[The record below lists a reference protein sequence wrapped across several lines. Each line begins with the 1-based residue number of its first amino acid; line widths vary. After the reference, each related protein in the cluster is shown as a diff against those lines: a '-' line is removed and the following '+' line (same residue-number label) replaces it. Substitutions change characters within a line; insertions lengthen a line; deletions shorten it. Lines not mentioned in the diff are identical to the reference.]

1 MNALIFASIDRARAV
16 FLVLVLLLIIG
27 GIGFVSI
34 PKEAQPDIDIPV
46 MLVNVSHPGI
56 SPDDAEKLLLPPLEK
71 RLQTVEG
78 LKKITSIAGEGFA
91 HLTLEFDAG
100 FDADTAIEDV
110 RTQIDIAKRDLPTD
124 ANDPT
129 VTEINVGL
137 FPVVVVALF
146 GDVPE
151 MTLVAT
157 AKRLQDE
164 IERLPQVLQVNI
176 AGDREE
182 QVEIIADPGLMNSYN
197 VSPAAVLQTVT
208 QNNRV
213 IAAGALQ
220 DDTARFPVTVPGL
233 IRTAQDLFGLPVKVN
248 NDTVVTLGDVTTVRR
263 TYKDRTSYAR
273 FNGENAVMLQVT
285 KRLGENI
292 IQTVDGTKA
301 VVDAAQALDIW
312 PAGVK
317 VQLIQDQSKQTR
329 DLLGEFQ
336 NHVMIAVVLVM
347 IVIIAALGVRSAALV
362 GIAIPGSFLFAIL
375 MLQTMDLTLNFVV
388 LFSLILAASR
398 VIDGAIVVTEY
409 ADRKMAEGL
418 DRREAYGIAA
428 TRMSW
433 PIITS
438 YAATIAAFSPLLF
451 WPGMVGEFMKFLP
464 LVMIGTLVGS
474 LLMAMIFVPALGS
487 WFGKPA
493 VAGEHELKGLA
504 AAESGDLKDVTG
516 LARGYVWLMRGLMRF
531 PSLVL
536 AASFALLVGV
546 FYLYATKGH
555 GVEFFP
561 TVESES
567 AAVLVQARGNLS
579 VDEKDRLVREVENII
594 LTIDG
599 IETVFTS
606 VGTGGGNDVEAAMGG
621 GGGGA
626 DTIGTIRVDFVR
638 WDERRKARE
647 ILEDIITRTQSI
659 AGINVRFTE
668 QGFGP
673 PTGKPVQVELTS
685 TDPALIAPAA
695 ALVRSKLETMPGLI
709 NIEDTRPIP
718 GIEWQVTVDRTQAG
732 VFGADVTTIGNMVKL
747 VTTGIKVSS
756 YRPTDTDDELDIV
769 VRYPQ
774 QYRNLE
780 QLSELQ
786 INTPKGVVPVS
797 SFVTRLPAPQV
808 SSITRIDGHRVL
820 SVSAGVEAGV
830 LPANVVAEL
839 KQWIADGALPAGVS
853 AKFGG
858 EDVELQE
865 SQTFLTQAF
874 LIAMFLIAMTMIIQF
889 NSFYQTF
896 VVLSSVI
903 MSTIGV
909 LLGLLIAGQPFGV
922 VMSGI
927 GVIALAGVVVD
938 NNIVLIQTYNYLRE
952 RYEPI
957 EAIIRTG
964 AMRLRPVLLTAGVTV
979 LGLLPTMYGINVD
992 ILNRHVEIGAPGT
1005 ALWTQ
1010 LSLAIVAG
1018 LTFATILTLIVTPG
1032 LLAVGA
1038 NVGMWRA
1045 RRRERRLEKQNR
1057 LAPHTVVPPG
1067 TKTYPDAAAAE

>member
-1 MNALIFASIDRARAV
+1 MMHAIIFAAIDRARAV
-16 FLVLVLLLIIG
+16 FLVLVLLLVVG
-27 GIGFVSI
+27 GIAYLSI
-34 PKEAQPDIDIPV
+34 PKEAQPDIDVPV

-56 SPDDAEKLLLPPLEK
+56 SPEDAEKLLLPPLEK
-71 RLQTVEG
+71 RLMTVEG
-78 LKKITSIAGEGFA
+78 LKKITSLAGEGFA

-100 FDADTAIEDV
+100 FDADQAILDV
-110 RTQIDIAKRDLPTD
+110 RNEIDIAKRELPAD

-137 FPVVVVALF
+137 FPVVVVALY

-151 MTLVAT
+151 ATLVAV
-157 AKRLQDE
+157 AKRLKDE
-164 IERLPQVLQVNI
+164 IERLPQVLEVNI

-182 QVEIIADPGLMNSYN
+182 QVELIADPGLMTSYN

-220 DDTARFPVTVPGL
+220 DDRGRFPVTVPGL

-263 TYKDRTSYAR
+263 TFKDRASYAR
-273 FNGENAVMLQVT
+273 FNGQPAVMLQVT

-301 VVDAAQALDIW
+301 VVEAARGMDIW
-312 PAGVK
+312 PAGVN
-317 VQLIQDQSKQTR
+317 VSLIQDQSKQTR

-362 GIAIPGSFLFAIL
+362 GIAIPGSFLFATL
-375 MLQTMDLTLNFVV
+375 VLQSMDLTMNFVV

-398 VIDGAIVVTEY
+398 VIDGSIVVTEY

-418 DRREAYGIAA
+418 SKREAYGTAA

-451 WPGMVGEFMKFLP
+451 WPGLVGEFMKFLP
-464 LVMIGTLVGS
+464 IVMIATLVGS
-474 LLMAMIFVPALGS
+474 LVMAMIFVPALGS
-487 WFGKPA
+487 WFGRPA
-493 VAGEHELKGLA
+493 AGSEHELKALA
-504 AAESGDLKDVTG
+504 AAEAGDLKDVTG
-516 LARGYVWLMRGLMRF
+516 LAGAYVWMMKAILRI

-536 AASFALLVGV
+536 VAVLVLLVGV
-546 FYLYATKGH
+546 YYAYITAGR
-555 GVEFFP
+555 GIEFFP

-579 VDEKDRLVREVENII
+579 VDEKDRLVREVENIV
-594 LTIDG
+594 LRTDG
-599 IETVFTS
+599 IETVFTL
-606 VGTGGGNDVEAAMGG
+606 VGSGGGNDVGTALGG

-626 DTIGTIRVDFVR
+626 DTIGTIRINFVR
-638 WDERRKARE
+638 WDQRRKARD
-647 ILEDIITRTQSI
+647 ILEDIVAEASRI
-659 AGINVRFTE
+659 AGINVRFSE
-668 QGFGP
+668 AGFGP
-673 PTGKPVQVELTS
+673 PTGKPVQLELTAS
-685 TDPALIAPAA
+685 DNALIPLAA
-695 ALVRSKLETMPGLI
+695 AAARAKIESMPGLI

-732 VFGADVTTIGNMVKL
+732 VFGVDVTTIGNMVKL

-756 YRPTDTDDELDIV
+756 YRPADTDDELNIV
-769 VRYPQ
+769 VRYPPE
-774 QYRNLE
+774 YRTLE
-780 QLSELQ
+780 QLDELK

-797 SFVTRLPAPQV
+797 SFVKRAPAPQV
-808 SSITRIDGHRVL
+808 GTITRVDGNRVL
-820 SVSAGVEAGV
+820 SVSAGVETGV

-839 KQWIADGALPAGVS
+839 KQWIAAGGLPEGV
-853 AKFGG
+853 AVKFGG

-865 SQTFLTQAF
+865 SQAFLMQAF
-874 LIAMFLIAMTMIIQF
+874 MIAMFLIAMTMLIQF

-896 VVLSSVI
+896 IVLSAVI
-903 MSTIGV
+903 LSTIGV

-957 EAIIRTG
+957 EAILRTG

-979 LGLLPTMYGINVD
+979 LGLTPTMFAMNVD
-992 ILNRHVEIGAPGT
+992 ILNRHVEVGAPGT

-1018 LTFATILTLIVTPG
+1018 LSFATILTLVVTPS

-1038 NVGMWRA
+1038 HVSERRA
-1045 RRRERRLEKQNR
+1045 KRRERRAARRAAKQMAVR
-1057 LAPHTVVPPG
+1057 SEPI
-1067 TKTYPDAAAAE
+1067 PDATPAE